1 MLNSWVFCY
10 FVNTLNI
17 YIYNMCCNKL
27 YNIFNIMNINMNI
40 YSVINKSISNQNGKK
55 GEMKKQKKKKKKLL
69 LFCFFFYTNLFIIKD
84 C

>member
-1 MLNSWVFCY
+1 
-10 FVNTLNI
+10 
-17 YIYNMCCNKL
+17 MCCNKL